1 MCKKKLIQVPVVK
14 GFGEE
19 EFFVEKEICIA
30 PPAPPVYKVKDIK
43 KWVEIADTKVIK
55 DEVVFNAFLW
65 KDITYKTVERVGR
78 DFVSGPV
85 FHYTIK
91 IPFGGFVP
99 VCGKVREG
107 DKAELLEA
115 KIEGEVDEWGGTMER
130 CGVKVYTKLDEKT
143 VIKLKFKV
151 TRVEEVCIE
160 EKKDCDVCKK
170 ERESEEEYEGCP
182 KAEYEEGYP
191 QDGFSQK
198 EYPEG

>member
-1 MCKKKLIQVPVVK
+1 MSKKKLIQVPVVK

-19 EFFVEKEICIA
+19 QFLVEKEICIT
-30 PPAPPVYKVKDIK
+30 PPSPPVYKVKDIK
-43 KWVEIADTKVIK
+43 KWVEIYDTKVFCGKVI
-55 DEVVFNAFLW
+55 FSAFLW
-65 KDITYKTVERVGR
+65 KDITYKTVEKIGK

-85 FHYTIK
+85 YHYTVK

-99 VCGKVREG
+99 FCGKVKEG

-115 KIEGEVDEWGGTMER
+115 KIEGEVDDWCGEYEK

-143 VIKLKFKV
+143 IIKVKFKA

-170 ERESEEEYEGCP
+170 KEHEEECEKDGYAEEEYP
-182 KAEYEEGYP
+182 KDGYEE
-191 QDGFSQK
+191 K
-198 EYPEG
+198 EYPEE